1 MDVAVGFEGR
11 RGVGIEAHL
20 SEMLIPDLW
29 VLGVA
34 RGFGSTLQGEPTA
47 TLALATVREY
57 LRRGLRIGA
66 LGPRHS
72 ARTLR
77 AQLMAAFEHANVR
90 LFGLSGSDDDF
101 VGSGTSMTLA
111 LIAGDRALLAHVG
124 DGRGYLFRKGLVEML
139 SSDDALVLDPVAS
152 AHGSGTTIGRPRSLL
167 WRSLGTQAKVE
178 VGIVAVDLAS
188 DDLLMLCTEGI
199 YRSVASSALRD
210 SLSLTTTAASGVA
223 RVMAQVRA
231 TTQVGSGTMVL
242 ARRCPT
248 AETSR
253 PRWMSR
259 MWLKIAFVVALI
271 AAAVGGALFSGPLGL
286 PGDRTPIHTD
296 SPSR

>member
-11 RGVGIEAHL
+11 RGIGVEAHL
-20 SEMLIPDLW
+20 SEMLLSGVW

-47 TLALATVREY
+47 TLALTTVREY

-66 LGPRHS
+66 LGSRHS
-72 ARTLR
+72 SRSLR

-101 VGSGTSMTLA
+101 VGSGTSMTVV

-124 DGRGYLFRKGLVEML
+124 DGRGYLFRKGLVETL
-139 SSDDALVLDPVAS
+139 TSDDGLVLDPVAS
-152 AHGSGTTIGRPRSLL
+152 ARGPGSTIGRPRSLL

-178 VGIVAVDLAS
+178 VGIVALDLAS
-188 DDLLMLCTEGI
+188 ADLLVLCTEGI
-199 YRSVASSALRD
+199 HRSVASSSLRD
-210 SLSLTTTAASGVA
+210 SLSLTTTPASGVA
-223 RVMAQVRA
+223 RVMAHVRA
-231 TTQVGSGTMVL
+231 APHFKSGTMIV

-248 AETSR
+248 LQTSR
-253 PRWMSR
+253 PRSTSR
-259 MWLKIAFVVALI
+259 TWVKIGFIIALI
-271 AAAVGGALFSGPLGL
+271 AAAVGGALVSGPLGL
-286 PGDRTPIHTD
+286 PGDRAPIHTD
-296 SPSR
+296 NPSR